1 MRCRQRSRES
11 ACRLLLES
19 KCLARRNWE
28 FPTRGR
34 KGGVAFKLRQAAGY
48 FEAGSPTG
56 QASEAHVTAGTKS
69 PEPKKARAATIRIH
83 CGGRWPAITPTME
96 EARPLSKG
104 RRLQATSCSSCNRGR
119 QSQQ

>member
-11 ACRLLLES
+11 TCRLLLEGE
-19 KCLARRNWE
+19 CLARRNGE

-56 QASEAHVTAGTKS
+56 QASEARVSRWHKITWAKEG
-69 PEPKKARAATIRIH
+69 E
-83 CGGRWPAITPTME
+83 GRH
-96 EARPLSKG
+96 K
-104 RRLQATSCSSCNRGR
+104 
-119 QSQQ
+119 